1 MKKSIYLVL
10 VTSMLFSYSYSQNLN
25 SENVK
30 SILQSSTLAV
40 FSAQKLLLSK
50 EIKQTGG
57 NLSKSVFYQ
66 LKAIELYKE
75 KKLNESL
82 CYALFSREL
91 SNDIIVKESGNL
103 NPSYKLSDEELKLKS
118 GCVNT
123 ADFFLNARNSRKDL
137 PDDDSYFIDMEKL
150 LTCGINESY

>member
-137 PDDDSYFIDMEKL
+137 PDDDSYFVDMEKL
-150 LTCGINESY
+150 LTCGINENY